1 MHFEEKIEKY
11 EEYLAKEIVEKNFNF
26 GKFNVN
32 NEKPDLQ
39 NSIDNIGIE
48 VTQATFKNN
57 EEMKFRVGHIDVK
70 SRNKDGS
77 VKEFYTKDERNKKIE
92 KFKKDYNKNNKTICN
107 FVEIDNSISLI
118 GIHSTQEA
126 WRKVFEPLI
135 IKAFEAKIEKLQTY
149 KKFNNN
155 GVFIFTEMFLKEEH
169 LKHFYDV
176 FKQLSENFKKEKKLI
191 YDFIILNSQS
201 NGTILYIDIKYF
213 NNSKYIETKK

>member
-11 EEYLAKEIVEKNFNF
+11 EEYLAKEIIEKNFNF

-32 NEKPDLQ
+32 SEKPDLQ

-77 VKEFYTKDERNKKIE
+77 VKEFCTEDERNKKIE
-92 KFKKDYNKNNKTICN
+92 KFKKDYSKNSKTICN

-155 GVFIFTEMFLKEEH
+155 GIFIFTEMFLKEEH

-176 FKQLSENFKKEKKLI
+176 FKPLSENFKKEKKLI
-191 YDFIILNSQS
+191 YDFIILNSKS

-213 NNSKYIETKK
+213 NNSKYIKTKK